1 MAIECIVGGAR
12 LAGYFN
18 ARSPTETIA
27 SLGRLPRLLF
37 LLFGIGRIRATDVKR
52 LARCPPSQG
61 ENHDKAKARERK
73 PAFHVFT
80 TLFEKSERPT
90 QATSR
95 TGSPAVLFRCH
106 LSR

>member
-1 MAIECIVGGAR
+1 MPVECIVSSAR

-18 ARSPTETIA
+18 ARSPTKPITT
-27 SLGRLPRLLF
+27 LGRLPRLL
-37 LLFGIGRIRATDVKR
+37 LLFGIGRIGATDVER
-52 LARCPPSQG
+52 LARCPSPKG
-61 ENHDKAKARERK
+61 ENSDKAKARERK

-90 QATSR
+90 QAASR

-106 LSR
+106 LSK